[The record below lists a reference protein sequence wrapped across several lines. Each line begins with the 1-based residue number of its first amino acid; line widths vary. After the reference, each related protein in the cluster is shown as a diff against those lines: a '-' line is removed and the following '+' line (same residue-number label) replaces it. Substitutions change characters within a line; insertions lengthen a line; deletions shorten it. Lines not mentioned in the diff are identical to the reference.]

1 MVRVWEKC
9 HRHLFL
15 NIYTLTVLGSN
26 LVSLLLFQIFTFSA
40 FWRYIFPSAYQDLD
54 LIKKIICKF
63 WMGKTNNFFLSY
75 DAFFV
80 LIIHYGYN
88 SAFEISAFS
97 PIRHSWFRHSRIL
110 NSVQL
115 GPTWKSYSRFR
126 NSAFS
131 SIEGLDIQVI
141 SAFFLNLGLGC
152 PIGGSGVGRW
162 GFGVQEFGIKNSA

>member
-1 MVRVWEKC
+1 
-9 HRHLFL
+9 
-15 NIYTLTVLGSN
+15 
-26 LVSLLLFQIFTFSA
+26 
-40 FWRYIFPSAYQDLD
+40 
-54 LIKKIICKF
+54 
-63 WMGKTNNFFLSY
+63 MGKTNNFFLSY

-141 SAFFLNLGLGC
+141 Y
-152 PIGGSGVGRW
+152 
-162 GFGVQEFGIKNSA
+162 FGILSESWFRMSHWRFGSRALRIRCSRIRHKKFGLMSFGINSVNPRKHGHSSH